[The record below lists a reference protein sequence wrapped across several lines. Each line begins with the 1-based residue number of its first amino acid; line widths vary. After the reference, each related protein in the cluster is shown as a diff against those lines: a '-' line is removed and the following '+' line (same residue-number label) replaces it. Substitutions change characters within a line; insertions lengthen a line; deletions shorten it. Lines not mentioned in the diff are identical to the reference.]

1 MVIGVILPRRGMYY
15 IQLPFIITIIYMSE
29 FADYMDIETIDIHSE
44 LLDED
49 FDNVGW
55 EPETIDDSSDDE
67 DVFGYYD

>member
-1 MVIGVILPRRGMYY
+1 
-15 IQLPFIITIIYMSE
+15 MSE
-29 FADYMDIETIDIHSE
+29 FADDYMDIESIDIHSE

-67 DVFGYYD
+67 DIFGYNQ